1 MKYIIIGLGN
11 FGSSLAQKLTQTGH
25 EIIGVDNNMDKVEAY
40 KEKITYAICLD
51 CRDQQ
56 AANHLPLKDTDV
68 VIVCIGEDEG
78 ANLMTTALMKQN
90 KAKRLISRA
99 ISPLHETILEA
110 MGIKEIIHPE
120 EETAER
126 WTKKLTMKGIV
137 DSFSLSPEYSI
148 IEARVPEK
156 FTGKNLAQIHS
167 IKNFGVLILTTMKII
182 ESQNILGASRNI
194 TKVQGVASS
203 ETVLEKGD
211 ILVMYGKIKDI
222 EQFLKEG

>member
-56 AANHLPLKDTDV
+56 SANHLPLKDTDV

-78 ANLMTTALMKQN
+78 ANLMATALMKQN
-90 KAKRLISRA
+90 KVKRLISRA

-110 MGIKEIIHPE
+110 MGIEEIIHPE

-156 FTGKNLAQIHS
+156 FTGKNLAQINS
-167 IKNFGVLILTTMKII
+167 IKNFGVLILTTIKII

-203 ETVLEKGD
+203 ETVLEKDD

-222 EQFLKEG
+222 EQFLKEK